1 MISVSLYLTLHNDLD
16 LTLHIGGVGNVFLS
30 AIVVIHDADGMYFAR
45 HNARSAYHGRTY
57 CILCLGFPNSAS
69 RKHPIE
75 SVRGMSH

>member
-45 HNARSAYHGRTY
+45 DNARSAYHGRTS
-57 CILCLGFPNSAS
+57 CIQHRTFLWGKLLN
-69 RKHPIE
+69 KHPID
-75 SVRGMSH
+75 R